1 MNISVYIKACIL
13 SFTVVCLSSC
23 AKIGSP
29 TGGPRDT
36 TPPVVMATVPEAN
49 SVNFTDDRIVIT
61 FNEYVTLDNIN
72 DNLIVSPPLATRP
85 KVWLK
90 GKSVIVDIEEDLRE
104 DFTYTFNF
112 QNAIKD
118 LNEGNILE
126 GYRFVVATGPTLDS
140 LSVTGNVY
148 YAENLETPEK
158 IFVMAYGNLADT
170 AVQKTLPDYVGVID
184 PFGYFR
190 IDNMKR
196 GTYNLYAL
204 KDVDNNKRYNLP
216 DEEFAFSDHHIE
228 LSADSS
234 WIPPAVADT
243 AAAADTTVAEQ
254 VIAAV
259 QDIIAHDDDT
269 LALAG
274 KYKLFMFKKAVTARY
289 LSSSQRKSKS
299 QFEFIASLPPDSMDF
314 EFSLPETTSENTFI
328 AEHSA
333 GRDTLLVW
341 LTDSTLMENNPLAV
355 NIRYPFTDSTGAVGY
370 KTDTLNLRYVE
381 ARTPRNAVAEKPVPL
396 AITTNFS
403 AGGIRPGEKL
413 VMRSETPLVPPDT
426 SLIKLFSISEKDT
439 LRAPFS
445 LLRDSLT
452 ATKYILET
460 NVTPD
465 IRYLFTADSGA
476 FRDIY
481 GKYSDSTGVTFSQKP
496 ETAYGKLS
504 FNIQNAG
511 GKIIV
516 QLLSNDETKVIMQRH
531 MEGQGKAEFPL
542 LDPGTYRAR
551 IIFDADGNGIWTT
564 GDFEKKQQPEHISYY
579 PDEIEVKARFDI
591 EQDWDAATHNEKNQ
605 KLRAVKK

>member
-1 MNISVYIKACIL
+1 
-13 SFTVVCLSSC
+13 VVL
-23 AKIGSP
+23 
-29 TGGPRDT
+29 
-36 TPPVVMATVPEAN
+36 ATIPEAN
-49 SVNFTDDRIVIT
+49 SVNFKDDRIVIT
-61 FNEYVTLDNIN
+61 FNEYVALDNIN

-158 IFVMAYGNLADT
+158 IFILAHGNLADT
-170 AVQKTLPDYVGVID
+170 AAVKTLPDYIGVID
-184 PFGYFR
+184 RFGYFR

-196 GTYNLYAL
+196 GSYNLYAL

-216 DEEFAFSDHHIE
+216 DEEFAFLDHRVE
-228 LSADSS
+228 VTADSS

-243 AAAADTTVAEQ
+243 AATEEPASVTVATEQ
-254 VIAAV
+254 DV
-259 QDIIAHDDDT
+259 QGQDGDT
-269 LALAG
+269 VALDG
-274 KYKLFMFKKAVTARY
+274 KYKLFMFKKAVTAQY
-289 LSSSQRKSKS
+289 LKSSQRKSKS
-299 QFEFIASLPPDSMDF
+299 QLEFILSLPPNDMDF
-314 EFSLPETTSENTFI
+314 EFSLPDTPAENMFI

-341 LTDSTLMENNPLAV
+341 LTDSTLMENNPLAA
-355 NIRYPFTDSTGAVGY
+355 NIRYPFTDSTGMVDY
-370 KTDTLNLRYVE
+370 KTDTVNLRYVE

-396 AITTNFS
+396 AIATSFA
-403 AGGIRPGEKL
+403 AGGVRPGEKL
-413 VMRSETPLVPPDT
+413 VLRSETPLAPPDT
-426 SLIKLFSISEKDT
+426 SLIKLFSINEKDT
-439 LRAPFS
+439 LKAPFS

-452 ATKYILET
+452 ATRYILET
-460 NVTPD
+460 NVLPD
-465 IRYLFTADSGA
+465 RRYLFIADSGA

-481 GKYSDSTGVTFSQKP
+481 DKYSDSTGIVFSQKP
-496 ETAYGKLS
+496 ETSYGKLS
-504 FNIQNAG
+504 FNVQNAEG
-511 GKIIV
+511 PVIL
-516 QLLSNDETKVIMQRH
+516 QLLGKDETKVIMERR

-551 IIFDADGNGIWTT
+551 IIFDADSNGVWTT
-564 GDFEKKQQPEHISYY
+564 GNFEKKLQPEQVSYY

-591 EQDWDAATHNEKNQ
+591 EQDWDASVRNEKNR
-605 KLRAVKK
+605 KLRTVKK